1 MHRSLSNNFRKEKA
15 KDANLNTFLL
25 TFWSKESCQ
34 ISVVLAR
41 KVTYVIMVDVLV
53 CSLARE
59 QGDNGLTS

>member
-41 KVTYVIMVDVLV
+41 KVTYVIMVDILV

-59 QGDNGLTS
+59 